1 MSRQRWKKSERP
13 AQEEERVLSVKQH
26 LIPHREVHVHMEA
39 LSSALR
45 LSRRI
50 CSSASA
56 FLQPRPNKVL
66 AAFQH
71 LVA

>member
-1 MSRQRWKKSERP
+1 M
-13 AQEEERVLSVKQH
+13 LSVKQH

-45 LSRRI
+45 LSRRT